1 MSLVLVE
8 NPADHV
14 ALVKLN
20 RPEARNALDLP
31 TRKALV
37 AAFRELSDDTDVRC
51 IVVTGDERAF
61 AAGADLKEMS
71 TMRPRDWIALG
82 IRQLWKV
89 ISNCP
94 HPVIAAV
101 NGYALGGGCELA
113 MHADIIIAG
122 ENAKFGQPEVRVGIM
137 PGGGGTQRLTRAVGK
152 YKAMKLLLTGEMI
165 DGQEAFQMGL
175 ASEVVPD
182 DQVLTR
188 ALEMARSIA
197 ALPPIAV
204 RFTKE
209 AVLAG
214 ADAALD
220 TGLLLERRSLE
231 ILFDT
236 DDQTEGMQAFIEKR
250 KPEFKGE

>member
-1 MSLVLVE
+1 MSLVLVD

-89 ISNCP
+89 ISDCP

>member
-8 NPADHV
+8 RPFDHV

-20 RPEARNALDLP
+20 RPEALNALDLP

-37 AAFRELSDDTDVRC
+37 AAFRELSEDSDVRC

-71 TMRPRDWIALG
+71 TMRPRDWVALG

-89 ISNCP
+89 ISDCP

-113 MHADIIIAG
+113 MHADMIIAG

-152 YKAMKLLLTGEMI
+152 YKAMKMLLTGEMV
-165 DGQEAFQMGL
+165 DGQDAFAMGL

-182 DQVLTR
+182 DKVVER
-188 ALEMARSIA
+188 ALELARNIA

-220 TGLLLERRSLE
+220 TGLILERRSLE
-231 ILFDT
+231 FLFDT

-250 KPEFKGE
+250 RPDFKGE